1 MRDNIIMVSWDSARA
16 DHFSFYGYDRETTPY
31 LSSQLDDALILEDTH
46 VSAVGT
52 PASFSG
58 VFTGQH
64 SDGNILN
71 PDPGHWST
79 SLENKT
85 LLPEILQDAG
95 YHTGAFHFNPLM
107 SSEFGWN
114 QGWDTYQD
122 GRWAKEVDQNDGS
135 GDLKKKVFEE
145 LQKYD
150 MANFAMHLKKMIGGG
165 KPEHWEKLQDEI
177 SGFIEDAP
185 EPFFLWVLLMD
196 THHPYLPPE
205 EHRHWPQP
213 GTRSTYA
220 YNYVMRRHR
229 DLVGTQNQ
237 KIINSY
243 DNTYRY
249 ADMFMQ
255 WLDGKLEEQGYG
267 DDPMIFHGDHGDEM
281 GEHANYGHR
290 PLMYNTVTEVPLVIR
305 NIGETGRKEGPHSLL
320 DLGGT
325 ILDLAG
331 IDEELGNSKS
341 LLTTN
346 RGPAVVQNLLDE
358 RRAAAVVGDEW
369 KVLYHPEGEWGHGL
383 DFGSSRREAYQ
394 QVDDPREQDNRWVEA
409 PEDLKETLDRQ
420 MERDYGISG
429 SNTGIDQ
436 ATEDRL
442 RELGYVE

>member
-31 LSSQLDDALILEDTH
+31 LSSQLDDALIFDDTH

-64 SDGNILN
+64 SDGAMLN
-71 PDPGHWST
+71 PYPEHWSS
-79 SLENKT
+79 SLEDKT
-85 LLPEILQDAG
+85 ILSEILQDAG
-95 YHTGAFHFNPLM
+95 YHTGGFHFNALM
-107 SSEFGWN
+107 SSDFGWN
-114 QGWDTYQD
+114 RGWDVYED
-122 GRWAKEVDQNDGS
+122 GIWGEDEES
-135 GDLKKKVFEE
+135 GDGIKSLVSDIGN
-145 LQKYD
+145 QD
-150 MANFAMHLKKMIGGG
+150 IANFVMHLKKMVIGEE
-165 KPEHWEKLQDEI
+165 PEHWEKLQEKI
-177 SGFIEDAP
+177 SEFIEDAP
-185 EPFFLWVLLMD
+185 EPFFLWILLID

-205 EHRHWPQP
+205 EHHHWPQP

-229 DLVGTQNQ
+229 DLVGTRNQ
-237 KIINSY
+237 KIINAY

-249 ADMFMQ
+249 ADTFME
-255 WLDGKLEEQGYG
+255 WLDGELEEYGYG

-305 NIGETGRKEGPHSLL
+305 NIEETGRRTGPHSLL

-331 IDEELGNSKS
+331 IETQLGESRS

-346 RGPAVVQNLLDE
+346 RDQVVIQNLLNDD
-358 RRAAAVVGDEW
+358 RAVAVVGDGW
-369 KVLYHPEGEWGHGL
+369 KVLRHPEGDWGHGL
-383 DFGSSRREAYQ
+383 DFGSSRREAYH
-394 QVDDPREQDNRWVEA
+394 QVDDPREQNNRWDEA
-409 PEDLKETLDRQ
+409 PGYLKETLERQ

-429 SNTGIDQ
+429 SDTGIDQ
-436 ATEDRL
+436 ETEDRL